1 MEIEELNSKLEEARE
16 TEDAERDRLRREMRD
31 KLEKV
36 IRPQLAKTHSVL
48 KKTGASLDKASQR
61 MKPTHEQE

>member
-1 MEIEELNSKLEEARE
+1 LEIEELNSKLEEARE
-16 TEDAERDRLRREMRD
+16 TEDAERDRLKREMRD
-31 KLEKV
+31 KLERV

-61 MKPTHEQE
+61 INPKND